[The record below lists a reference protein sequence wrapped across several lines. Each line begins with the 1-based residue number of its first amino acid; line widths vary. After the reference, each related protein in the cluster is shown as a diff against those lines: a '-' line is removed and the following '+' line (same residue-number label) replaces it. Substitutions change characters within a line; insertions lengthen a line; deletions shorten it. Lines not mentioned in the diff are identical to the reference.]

1 MSLQAYDVLI
11 AGGGVMGSS
20 LAYWLTRYDDKIR
33 VAVIERDPSYEKA
46 STALSMVNARRQ
58 FSLRQNVEISQYTFE
73 VFERFEEDMQV
84 DGKKPDIALRREG
97 NLFLIDEES
106 RPDAEKAL
114 KMQQDLGCDVYW
126 MTPDDIRE
134 KFPLYDPEGYAGG
147 TFSPNDGHFD
157 AYSLLK
163 AYKAKAISQGAEFI
177 KGSVDT
183 INQSDNRRSDNRVTG
198 VTLDTGETYDAGV
211 VVNCTGAW
219 CADLAATVG
228 VKLPIEPVK
237 RQIYALDTEVKP
249 ESPLPLTV
257 LASGLFFRSETGG
270 LILLGKSMQEDPV
283 GFDFTVDE
291 DRFIERLWPE
301 LLEFVPAFEALKLV
315 SSWAGLYA
323 VNHFDGNAFIGEWPD
338 LKGFYLAN
346 GFSGHGLQQAPAVG
360 RYLSELIL
368 DLPIS
373 MDLSAFAPERLLE
386 NKPLV
391 EGGLV

>member
-1 MSLQAYDVLI
+1 MSSQTHDVII
-11 AGGGVMGSS
+11 AGGGVMGSA
-20 LAYWLTRYDDKIR
+20 LAYCLTGRDPNIR
-33 VAVIERDPSYEKA
+33 AAVIERDPSYEKA
-46 STALSMVNARRQ
+46 STALSMVNARIQ
-58 FSLRQNVEISQYTFE
+58 FSLRQNVEISRYTFE
-73 VFERFEEDMQV
+73 VFDRFEEEMQV
-84 DGKKPDIALRREG
+84 DGKKPDISLRREG
-97 NLFLIDEES
+97 NLFLIDENS

-114 KMQQDLGCDVYW
+114 KMQQELGCDVYW
-126 MTPDDIRE
+126 MTPDEIRG
-134 KFPLYDPEGYAGG
+134 KYPLYNPSGYAGG

-163 AYKAKAISQGAEFI
+163 AYKAKAVSQGAEFI
-177 KGSVDT
+177 KGKVT
-183 INQSDNRRSDNRVTG
+183 EINRSDNRVTG
-198 VTLDTGETYDAGV
+198 VTLDSGETYKAGV

-228 VKLPIEPVK
+228 VELPIEPVK
-237 RQIYALDTEVKP
+237 RQIYVLDTQVKP

-257 LASGLFFRSETGG
+257 LGSGLFFRSETGG
-270 LILLGKSMQEDPV
+270 LILLGKSMEEDPV

-323 VNHFDGNAFIGEWPD
+323 VNRLDGNAFLGEWPE

-368 DLPIS
+368 GLPIT
-373 MDLSAFAPERLLE
+373 MDLSTFAPERLLE

>member
-1 MSLQAYDVLI
+1 MSSQSYDIII
-11 AGGGVMGSS
+11 AGGGVIGSS
-20 LAYWLTRYDDKIR
+20 LAYWLTGRDPNIR

-46 STALSMVNARRQ
+46 STALSMVNARIQ
-58 FSLRQNVEISQYTFE
+58 FSLQQNVEISKYTFE

-134 KFPLYDPEGYAGG
+134 KFPLYDPSGYAGG

-177 KGSVDT
+177 KGAVSN
-183 INQSDNRRSDNRVTG
+183 INRSDSRVTG
-198 VTLDTGETYDAGV
+198 VTLDSGETYNAGV

-219 CADLAATVG
+219 CAELAATVG
-228 VKLPIEPVK
+228 INLPIEPVK
-237 RQIYALDTEVKP
+237 RQIYVLDTEVKP

-257 LASGLFFRSETGG
+257 LGSGLFFRSETGG

-291 DRFIERLWPE
+291 DRFIEQLWPE
-301 LLEFVPAFEALKLV
+301 LLEFVPEFEALRLI

-323 VNHFDGNAFIGEWPD
+323 VNRLDGNAFIGEWPD

-368 DLPIS
+368 GLPVR
-373 MDLSAFAPERLLE
+373 MDLSTFAPERLLE
-386 NKPLV
+386 NRPLV